1 MQHVKQL
8 LRNFLH
14 FFFSKQ
20 IRKFSSYNLRKKTNA
35 FIRIAIYMYIGI
47 KILSVLFNLKE
58 SYGLWFVNMSW
69 LIVTLLYLYFAKNIY
84 FEMKQEHQMVKE
96 LTFFSLFDS
105 HKELPYRRY
114 IYKCYTKILYSL
126 LIAASSFNSLLQINA
141 SISPSISDLISNV
154 MHMLLLLSAVTVTS
168 LYLALQ
174 WTNILMTILL
184 ILSSVITG
192 AIISTGLLSTIGSLT
207 HFDLLNNFSIILTI
221 FIILTLFI
229 GIIVQMGIVWI
240 RPPYQLGRTENAFF
254 ISNSMIATTL
264 LLLVIFIQDISVLI
278 GEETNVNINDFK
290 TNLEKKAQ
298 LALLPY
304 TIGATI
310 NFMYIKL
317 KSNRIAQKA
326 EKNMLEVIYLL
337 EENEIDCLSPIQ
349 KQKIVTKIKKCVYY
363 GGTSFRLLLLTN
375 PETKQFIKNMKLDE
389 RTP

>member
-8 LRNFLH
+8 LRNSLYFL
-14 FFFSKQ
+14 FDKQ
-20 IRKFSSYNLRKKTNA
+20 IRKFSAHNLRKKTNA
-35 FIRIAIYMYIGI
+35 FILIAIYMYMGT
-47 KILSVLFNLKE
+47 KIISILFNPGE
-58 SYGLWFVNMSW
+58 SYGLWLVNISW
-69 LIVTLLYLYFAKNIY
+69 LMVMLLYLYFAKNIY
-84 FEMKQEHQMVKE
+84 FEMKQERQKVKE

-105 HKELPYRRY
+105 HKELHYRRY

-141 SISPSISDLISNV
+141 SISSSFSELFSNV
-154 MHMLLLLSAVTVTS
+154 MQMILLLSAITVTS

-174 WTNILMTILL
+174 WTNILMTIVL

-192 AIISTGLLSTIGSLT
+192 SIISTNLLSTIGSLT
-207 HFDLLNNFSIILTI
+207 HFDLLDNFSIILTI
-221 FIILTLFI
+221 FM

-240 RPPYQLGRTENAFF
+240 RPPYQLSRTENAFF

-264 LLLVIFIQDISVLI
+264 LLFVIFIQDVSVPI
-278 GEETNVNINDFK
+278 GLETNFNMNNFK

-326 EKNMLEVIYLL
+326 EMNMLEVIYLL
-337 EENEIDCLSPIQ
+337 EENDINRLSPIQ
-349 KQKIVTKIKKCVYY
+349 KQTIVNKIKKCVYY

-375 PETKQFIKNMKLDE
+375 PETKQFIKKMKLDE
-389 RTP
+389 RTS

>member
-8 LRNFLH
+8 LRNSLY

-20 IRKFSSYNLRKKTNA
+20 IRKFSAYNLRKKTNA
-35 FIRIAIYMYIGI
+35 FIRIAIYMYIGTKFI
-47 KILSVLFNLKE
+47 SVLFNLKE
-58 SYGLWFVNMSW
+58 SYGLWLINMSW
-69 LIVTLLYLYFAKNIY
+69 LIVMLLYLYFAKSIY
-84 FEMKQEHQMVKE
+84 FEMKQEHQKVKE

-126 LIAASSFNSLLQINA
+126 LIAVSSFNSLLQINA
-141 SISPSISDLISNV
+141 SISPSISDLVSNV
-154 MHMLLLLSAVTVTS
+154 MQMLLLLSAVAVTS

-207 HFDLLNNFSIILTI
+207 HFDLLNNFSILLTI
-221 FIILTLFI
+221 FI

-240 RPPYQLGRTENAFF
+240 RPPYQLSRTENAFF

-264 LLLVIFIQDISVLI
+264 LLLVIFIQDVSVLI
-278 GEETNVNINDFK
+278 GEDTNVNINDFK

-337 EENEIDCLSPIQ
+337 EENDINRLSPIQ

>member
-1 MQHVKQL
+1 MLLQHVKQL
-8 LRNFLH
+8 LRNFLY

-20 IRKFSSYNLRKKTNA
+20 IEKFLTYNLRKKTNT
-35 FIRIAIYMYIGI
+35 FIRIAIYIYLGT
-47 KILSVLFNLKE
+47 KIISLLFNFKT
-58 SYGLWFVNMSW
+58 SYGVGLFNIGW
-69 LIVTLLYLYFAKNIY
+69 LISMSLYLYFAKNIY
-84 FEMKQEHQMVKE
+84 FEMKQEHQKVKE

-105 HKELPYRRY
+105 NKDLPYRRY

-141 SISPSISDLISNV
+141 SISPSISDLVSNV
-154 MHMLLLLSAVTVTS
+154 MHMILLLSAVTVTS

-207 HFDLLNNFSIILTI
+207 HFNLLNNFSIILTI
-221 FIILTLFI
+221 FI

-240 RPPYQLGRTENAFF
+240 RPPYQLSRTENAFF

-264 LLLVIFIQDISVLI
+264 LLLVIFIQDISVLT
-278 GEETNVNINDFK
+278 GEE

-310 NFMYIKL
+310 NFMYIKF

-337 EENEIDCLSPIQ
+337 EENDINRLSPTQ

-363 GGTSFRLLLLTN
+363 GGTSFRLLLLMS
-375 PETKQFIKNMKLDE
+375 PETKRFIKNMKLDE

>member
-8 LRNFLH
+8 LRNSLY

-20 IRKFSSYNLRKKTNA
+20 IRKFSAYNLRKKTNA
-35 FIRIAIYMYIGI
+35 FILIAIYMYIGT
-47 KILSVLFNLKE
+47 KIISVLFNLKG
-58 SYGLWFVNMSW
+58 SYGLWLVNISW
-69 LIVTLLYLYFAKNIY
+69 LMVMLLYLYFAKNIY
-84 FEMKQEHQMVKE
+84 FEMKQEHQKVKE

-126 LIAASSFNSLLQINA
+126 LIAASSFNSVLQINT
-141 SISPSISDLISNV
+141 SISSSFSDLFSNV
-154 MHMLLLLSAVTVTS
+154 MQMILLLSAVTVTS

-192 AIISTGLLSTIGSLT
+192 AIISTSLLSTISSLT
-207 HFDLLNNFSIILTI
+207 HFDLLDNFSIILTI
-221 FIILTLFI
+221 FI
-229 GIIVQMGIVWI
+229 GIVVQMGIVWI
-240 RPPYQLGRTENAFF
+240 RPPYQLSRTENAFF

-264 LLLVIFIQDISVLI
+264 LLLVIFIQDVSVLI
-278 GEETNVNINDFK
+278 GGETNFNMNDFK

-310 NFMYIKL
+310 NFMYIKF

-337 EENEIDCLSPIQ
+337 EENDIDCLSPTQ
-349 KQKIVTKIKKCVYY
+349 KQTIVTKIKKCVYY

-375 PETKQFIKNMKLDE
+375 PETKQFIKKMKLDE
-389 RTP
+389 RTS

>member
-1 MQHVKQL
+1 MLLQHVKQL
-8 LRNFLH
+8 LRSFLY

-20 IRKFSSYNLRKKTNA
+20 IEKFLTYNLRKKTNT
-35 FIRIAIYMYIGI
+35 FIRIAIYIYLGT
-47 KILSVLFNLKE
+47 KIISVLFNLKT
-58 SYGLWFVNMSW
+58 SYGVGLFNIGW
-69 LIVTLLYLYFAKNIY
+69 LISMSLYLYFAKNIY
-84 FEMKQEHQMVKE
+84 FEMKQEHQKVKE

-105 HKELPYRRY
+105 NKDLPYRRY

-141 SISPSISDLISNV
+141 SISPSISDLVSNV
-154 MHMLLLLSAVTVTS
+154 MHMILLLSAVTVTS

-221 FIILTLFI
+221 FI

-240 RPPYQLGRTENAFF
+240 RPPYQLSRTENAFF

-264 LLLVIFIQDISVLI
+264 LLLVIFIQDISVLTG
-278 GEETNVNINDFK
+278 GE

-310 NFMYIKL
+310 NFMYIKF

-337 EENEIDCLSPIQ
+337 EENDIDRLSPSQ
-349 KQKIVTKIKKCVYY
+349 KQKIVTKIKKCIYY
-363 GGTSFRLLLLTN
+363 GGTSFRLLLLMN
-375 PETKQFIKNMKLDE
+375 PETKQFIKNMKLDD
-389 RTP
+389 RTS